1 MADEGE
7 EEEEGGGGG
16 GDGGSGLKKYG
27 PLAAIVLV
35 AQVVLAWVVISLV
48 LKDNV
53 PESEEDP
60 QDLIDE
66 QRVELRSGQE
76 EEKFRLPFY
85 YSPEL
90 LGNIT
95 ANPAGTN
102 SERFVV
108 ITVQL
113 GLEAYNRDESPP
125 DDDITEKLAEDTT
138 TLEKIGR
145 YDRRIVSV
153 INRIIRLKTVDELEG
168 EFIHEIEDEIRDK
181 LNKDIFERLFRVDDE
196 NKEEVIVAE
205 VDISNLIIQ

>member
-7 EEEEGGGGG
+7 GEEEEGGGGG

-53 PESEEDP
+53 PEEDS

-76 EEKFRLPFY
+76 EEKSRLPFY

-90 LGNIT
+90 FGNIT

-138 TLEKIGR
+138 TLEKIGL

-181 LNKDIFERLFRVDDE
+181 LNKDIFGRLFRVDDE
-196 NKEEVIVAE
+196 NKIEVIVAE
-205 VDISNLIIQ
+205 VDISNIIIQ

>member
-7 EEEEGGGGG
+7 GEEEEGGGGG

-53 PESEEDP
+53 PEEDS

-125 DDDITEKLAEDTT
+125 DDDITGKLAENTT
-138 TLEKIGR
+138 VLEKIGL

-168 EFIHEIEDEIRDK
+168 EFIHEIEDEIREK
-181 LNKDIFERLFRVDDE
+181 LNKNIFQRLFRVDDE
-196 NKEEVIVAE
+196 NKIEVIVAE